1 MLLNI
6 LSKKNIIKLEDYSA
20 SNQSKILICLYNSQ
34 IKKISEILP
43 YFKKIIFINNDIENL
58 FSSSLLL
65 SSTESIH
72 QDNNKILFYSE
83 SNFLKNVPSN
93 NSKKNEILSSTSK
106 NKLSIEDSDEII
118 IFLDSILYKF
128 GRNERNNIFTT
139 CKSILTKINSN
150 IKNKLIIL
158 EPVKGTTSSSSYS
171 TLGYYTLLKEINQF
185 FRTSQKKNNTLVDK
199 KKIDDNNTI
208 LNSATITNLLE
219 SLDFQIEQRDVI
231 LNKIILK
238 EQSDK
243 NFNYNY
249 LEQVKKR
256 LLSFV
261 GTDKRAVEKFSKRII
276 ETIDNVI
283 SYEKSLTHYSW
294 YPFLSVTASFQKGD
308 EDLVLDKKLDKI
320 SYSYKSDSINSKS
333 TTPNFITPREKLL
346 TGDTEQLSIQELV
359 SVIIGMGSKS
369 EDVYTLSNRI
379 IREYGSKALAE
390 ERSPKKLQEVL
401 SIGEVNA
408 CKLVATF
415 ELGRRFYSNKILNRK
430 LIRGPEDV
438 FEYAKDMSTLVK
450 ENFRGLFLNS
460 KNYIIHDEIIS
471 IGHLTA
477 SLVHPREV
485 FKSAIEYSAA
495 GIIVLHNHPS
505 GDPEP
510 SENDKKITKTL
521 VETGKILNIPVLDH
535 IIIGDEKYYSFNDNG
550 ALKKKEIR

>member
-1 MLLNI
+1 MLLNFLVKQKI
-6 LSKKNIIKLEDYSA
+6 VTLNNPIS
-20 SNQSKILICLYNSQ
+20 SNQNRILICLYNSQ

-43 YFKKIIFINNDIENL
+43 YFKKIMFINNDIENQ

-65 SSTESIH
+65 SSTENNYQIK
-72 QDNNKILFYSE
+72 NKILFYSE
-83 SNFLKNVPSN
+83 IDFAGSMTSN
-93 NSKKNEILSSTSK
+93 NSKENEILSSTIK
-106 NKLSIEDSDEII
+106 DKLSIEDSDEVII
-118 IFLDSILYKF
+118 LLDSILHKF
-128 GRNERNNIFTT
+128 GRNERNHIFTN
-139 CKSILTKINSN
+139 CKGILTNLNSN
-150 IKNKLIIL
+150 IKNKLLIL
-158 EPVKGTTSSSSYS
+158 EPIKGTTNSSSYS
-171 TLGYYTLLKEINQF
+171 MFGYYTLLKEISQF
-185 FRTSQKKNNTLVDK
+185 FRTGHKKNYSLVDK

-219 SLDFQIEQRDVI
+219 NLDFQIEQRDVI
-231 LNKIILK
+231 LNKITLK

-243 NFNYNY
+243 DFNCNY
-249 LEQVKKR
+249 LEQVKRR

-261 GTDKRAVEKFSKRII
+261 GTDKRTVEKFSKRII
-276 ETIDNVI
+276 ETLDNVI
-283 SYEKSLTHYSW
+283 NYEKSLTHYSW

-308 EDLVLDKKLDKI
+308 EELDRNKNLDKI
-320 SYSYKSDSINSKS
+320 SDSYKSNSVISKS
-333 TTPNFITPREKLL
+333 TRSEFVTPREKLL

-510 SENDKKITKTL
+510 SINDKKITKTL
-521 VETGKILNIPVLDH
+521 VESGKILNIPVLDH

-550 ALKKKEIR
+550 AL